1 MWKTLLLVPTL
12 MVVYDFFK
20 LPIDTLYFQNP
31 MRPLCG
37 IKNTFRDLIHFNS
50 ECSVKNYP
58 GLMLIK
64 FHFDKIKKEFETIH
78 PSLKKTYYH
87 DISPWFE
94 KNDDYYFYKIENF
107 PMLNS
112 LVRQIPCINT
122 KVAAFAVSEG
132 PMRLYPHRA
141 ESNRLLRYHIT
152 IQTGGECTLYTENGS
167 HMHEEGEEF
176 IFDHSRY
183 HELVKT
189 GEGKRVVLIL
199 DVNR

>member
-1 MWKTLLLVPTL
+1 MWSLLLVPTL

-20 LPIDTLYFQNP
+20 FPIDTLYFQNP

-37 IKNTFRDLIHFNS
+37 IRNTFRDLIHFNS
-50 ECSVKNYP
+50 EYSVKNYP

-64 FHFDKIKKEFETIH
+64 FHFDKIKEEFEAVH
-78 PSLKKTYYH
+78 PTLKKRYYH
-87 DISPWFE
+87 DVSPWFE
-94 KNDDYYFYKIENF
+94 KNENYYFYKIKDF
-107 PMLNS
+107 PILSS
-112 LVRQIPCINT
+112 LVKQIPCIDT
-122 KVAAFAVSEG
+122 QVAAFAVSEG
-132 PMRLYPHRA
+132 PMILHPHRA

-152 IQTGGECTLYTENGS
+152 IQGGGECTLHTESGS
-167 HMHEEGEEF
+167 HQHAEGEEF

-183 HELVKT
+183 HELIKT

>member
-1 MWKTLLLVPTL
+1 MWKALLLVPTL

-94 KNDDYYFYKIENF
+94 KNDDYYFYKIDNF

>member
-94 KNDDYYFYKIENF
+94 KNDDYYFYKIDNF

>member
-1 MWKTLLLVPTL
+1 
-12 MVVYDFFK
+12 
-20 LPIDTLYFQNP
+20 

-37 IKNTFRDLIHFNS
+37 IRNTLRDFIHLNS

-64 FHFDKIKKEFETIH
+64 FHFDKIKEEFEAVH
-78 PSLKKTYYH
+78 PTLKKSYYH
-87 DISPWFE
+87 NVSPWFE
-94 KNDDYYFYKIENF
+94 KNENYYFYKIKDF

-112 LVRQIPCINT
+112 LVKQIACIDT
-122 KVAAFAVSEG
+122 QVAAFAVSEG
-132 PMRLYPHRA
+132 PMRLYAHRA

-152 IQTGGECTLYTENGS
+152 IQDGGKCTLYTEGGS
-167 HMHEEGEEF
+167 HQHEEGEEF

-199 DVNR
+199 DINR

>member
-1 MWKTLLLVPTL
+1 
-12 MVVYDFFK
+12 
-20 LPIDTLYFQNP
+20 

-37 IKNTFRDLIHFNS
+37 IRNTFRDLIHFNS

-64 FHFDKIKKEFETIH
+64 FHFHKIKEEFEAVH
-78 PSLKKTYYH
+78 PTLKKRYYH
-87 DISPWFE
+87 DVSPWFE
-94 KNDDYYFYKIENF
+94 KNENYYFYKIKDF
-107 PMLNS
+107 PMLSS
-112 LVRQIPCINT
+112 LVKQIPCIDT
-122 KVAAFAVSEG
+122 QVAAFAVSEG
-132 PMRLYPHRA
+132 PMILHPHRA

-152 IQTGGECTLYTENGS
+152 IHGGGECTLYTESGS
-167 HMHEEGEEF
+167 HQHAEGEEF

-183 HELVKT
+183 HELIKT

>member
-12 MVVYDFFK
+12 MAVYDFFK

-152 IQTGGECTLYTENGS
+152 IQAGGECTLYTENGS
-167 HMHEEGEEF
+167 HIHEEGEEF

>member
-1 MWKTLLLVPTL
+1 MWSLLLVPTL
-12 MVVYDFFK
+12 MVLYDFFK
-20 LPIDTLYFQNP
+20 PPIDTLYFQNP
-31 MRPLCG
+31 TRPLCG
-37 IKNTFRDLIHFNS
+37 IRNTIRDLIYLNAK
-50 ECSVKNYP
+50 CSVENYP

-64 FHFDKIKKEFETIH
+64 LHFDKIKEEFETIH

-94 KNDDYYFYKIENF
+94 KNDNYYFYKIDNF
-107 PMLNS
+107 PLLNS
-112 LVRQIPCINT
+112 LVKQIPCIDT

-152 IQTGGECTLYTENGS
+152 IQSGGECILYTEKGS
-167 HMHEEGEEF
+167 HAHEEGEDF

-183 HELVKT
+183 HELVKK

-199 DVNR
+199 DINR

>member
-64 FHFDKIKKEFETIH
+64 FHFDKIMKEFETIH